1 MWGFF
6 LSPPSFLFCF
16 PFSFKM
22 LQWAG
27 VQQPPVRS
35 QLDWLPG
42 YTVELFPTL
51 LALNQIAGVQP
62 LQSVTSPDL
71 LSAVDII
78 LEISITRVGIALEII
93 DVYNKVICH
102 GNNVI
107 FVWIPAGVDIKGN
120 EMGDKAVKK
129 ALQNNSEVIEKENS
143 VSQQTKKQSQTTNS
157 GS

>member
-1 MWGFF
+1 M
-6 LSPPSFLFCF
+6 
-16 PFSFKM
+16 
-22 LQWAG
+22 
-27 VQQPPVRS
+27 
-35 QLDWLPG
+35 
-42 YTVELFPTL
+42 
-51 LALNQIAGVQP
+51 ALNQIAGVQP